1 MTTKSSPTPT
11 FEFFQGTLS
20 ESTATARVTV
30 RRGGLVVV
38 SRAAADMIGDGVTH
52 VQLAYDPK
60 TGVVGL
66 RKVDAGAPG
75 AYLLRKQ
82 AKSPSRLVSGKRFFQ
97 HYDLEVEKARTF
109 DVEDF
114 GNGVV
119 GFQFSEAAAS
129 EASKKPTSRKT
140 KAAT

>member
-1 MTTKSSPTPT
+1 MTTKSNPAPN
-11 FEFFQGTLS
+11 FEFFQGSVS

-30 RRGGLVVV
+30 QRGGLMVI
-38 SRAAADMIGDGVTH
+38 SRAAADMIDDGVTH

-66 RKVDAGAPG
+66 RAVDEGAPG

-97 HYDLEVEKARTF
+97 HYDLVVEKARTF

-114 GNGVV
+114 GNGMV
-119 GFQFSEAAAS
+119 GFQFADAVAS
-129 EASKKPTSRKT
+129 EASKKPTGRKI
-140 KAAT
+140 KAVA

>member
-1 MTTKSSPTPT
+1 M
-11 FEFFQGTLS
+11 
-20 ESTATARVTV
+20 
-30 RRGGLVVV
+30 VV
-38 SRAAADMIGDGVTH
+38 SRAVADMLGNNVTH
-52 VQLAYDPK
+52 VQLAYDSK

-66 RKVDAGAPG
+66 RAAADGVAG

-119 GFQFSEAAAS
+119 GFQFADAAAS

-140 KAAT
+140 KAAA